1 MTFRALLDEIRRLV
15 SAGLTGLGYPQ
26 ESFDLSEPPRPAFG
40 DVSSNVAFQIGK
52 KLDRN
57 PHDVARDF
65 VENHLKLILRDGER
79 DSQHSLILSVE
90 AHPGGYV
97 NFRANYENLAA
108 ITLKQ
113 ALENPSYGYYNVGNG
128 TRVVIEHTSVN
139 PNKALHVGHLRNVIL
154 GDTIYRILKTTN
166 HNVTVLN
173 YVDDSGLQVADIVVA
188 FKFAG
193 FPLEP
198 AEKTTKFDHYC
209 GDQVYVRINELYK
222 TDPRLEERRRLVLK
236 ELEQGTSELARFASM
251 IVSRVLHEQ
260 LMTCWKMKV
269 RYDLLNFESQ
279 IVISKL
285 WEKSFNW
292 LKDRQIVQL
301 ASEGKNEGCWVIKGE
316 NESADEKVIV
326 RSDLTITYVAKD
338 IPYAAWKLGLVE
350 DPFYYYRFSDQ
361 WDNTA
366 LWATTLESS
375 KSSNDHPKF
384 ASADKAITIIDS
396 RQSRLQ
402 SIISSVLSQFQLIE
416 NKYLHLAYEP
426 VTLSWKTA
434 DLLGLDIGDKHS
446 MHMSGRKGVYVNAD
460 YVIELAQSKAYEEVR
475 SRNPTFSED
484 QLRKVT
490 EAISI
495 SAIRYNLLKYDLE
508 KIINFDIV
516 ESLSLEGDTGPYV
529 QYAYARSQRL
539 LEKSTEGISQ
549 PLSFCLLNKEPE
561 TILIRAIAKFDLVVE
576 EAARTLAPKS
586 IVRYVHMMATAF
598 NLFYET
604 VPVLKEPDRDKRV
617 TRLAL
622 VGAFC
627 RTLKNAFYLLGIDP
641 LNEM

>member
-1 MTFRALLDEIRRLV
+1 MTFRALLDEIRQV
-15 SAGLTGLGYPQ
+15 ISAGLAGLGYPQ
-26 ESFDLSEPPRPAFG
+26 EIFDLSEPPRPEFG

-52 KLDRN
+52 KLNRK
-57 PHDVARDF
+57 PYDVARDF
-65 VENHLKLILRDGER
+65 VENHLKLILGDGEK
-79 DSQHSLILSVE
+79 DSQRSLILSVE
-90 AHPGGYV
+90 AHPGGYI

-108 ITLKQ
+108 MTLNQ
-113 ALENPSYGYYNVGNG
+113 ALENPSYGFYNVGNG
-128 TRVVIEHTSVN
+128 THVAIEHTSVN

-154 GDTIYRILKTTN
+154 GDTIYRILKTTH

-198 AEKTTKFDHYC
+198 AEKSMKFDHYC
-209 GDQVYVRINELYK
+209 GDHVYVKINELYK
-222 TDPRLEERRRLVLK
+222 TEPGLEERRSLVLK
-236 ELEQGTSELARFASM
+236 EMEDGTSELARFAST

-269 RYDLLNFESQ
+269 HYDLLNFESQ

-292 LKDRQIVQL
+292 LKDKQIVHL
-301 ASEGKNEGCWVIKGE
+301 ASEGKNKGCWVIKGE
-316 NESADEKVIV
+316 SKSADEKVIV
-326 RSDLTITYVAKD
+326 RSDHTITYIAKD
-338 IPYAAWKLGLVE
+338 IPYAAWKLGLVQ
-350 DPFYYYRFSDQ
+350 DPFYYYKFSDQ
-361 WDNTA
+361 WDNTS
-366 LWATTLESS
+366 LWATTLDSS
-375 KSSNDHPKF
+375 KSSKGHPKF
-384 ASADKAITIIDS
+384 GSADRAITIIDS

-402 SIISSVLSQFQLIE
+402 SIISGILSQFQLIE
-416 NKYLHLAYEP
+416 NRYHHLAYEP
-426 VTLSWKTA
+426 VTLSSKTA
-434 DLLGLDIGDKHS
+434 DLLGVDIGDKHS

-460 YVIELAQSKAYEEVR
+460 YVIEMAQSKAYEEVR

-484 QLRKVT
+484 QLCKVA

-495 SAIRYNLLKYDLE
+495 SAIRYNLVKYDLD

-516 ESLSLEGDTGPYV
+516 ESLSLDGDTGPYV

-539 LEKSTEGISQ
+539 LEKSTEEISQ
-549 PLSFCLLNKEPE
+549 LSFCLLTKEPE
-561 TILIRAIAKFDLVVE
+561 TMLIKAIAKLDLVVE
-576 EAARTLAPKS
+576 EAARTLKPKS
-586 IVRYVHMMATAF
+586 IARYVHMMATAF

-604 VPVLKEPDRDKRV
+604 VPVLKEPDREKRV
-617 TRLAL
+617 IRLAL
-622 VGAFC
+622 VVAFC
-627 RTLKNAFYLLGIDP
+627 RTLKNAFYLLGIEP